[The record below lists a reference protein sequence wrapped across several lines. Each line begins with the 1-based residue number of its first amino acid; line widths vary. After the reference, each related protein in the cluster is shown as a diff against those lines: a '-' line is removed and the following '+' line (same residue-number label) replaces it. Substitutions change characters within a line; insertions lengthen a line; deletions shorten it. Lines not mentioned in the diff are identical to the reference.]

1 MPVVTMDLDK
11 IASKKKP
18 AQATGSTAESPASGL
33 TLEKLPI
40 ERMEEYG
47 KIHAEHIAKAGGSRK
62 SKGEA
67 ELEFFNAFFSC
78 YWSKNVT
85 TKLLQNHL
93 LQSDL
98 KALGFDPL
106 INPILAFFLNPFT
119 KELLENG
126 LLDKTK
132 YKAIHNAVA
141 KHLMAESEYV
151 KENNYNILYCL
162 DLYNKTA
169 ADIETY
175 LAYQKNILV
184 PSMKK
189 YNDKTKARN
198 VQIFLVNG
206 SEDMQSANA
215 KLNALEDIKELIE
228 KVTGKSLS
236 TGAGE
241 ESDNTQKASNSS
253 ENFKQ
258 LVNQISS
265 EAGIVAFLQYISM
278 NAGHKT
284 VEKALAEFSRG
295 VDAGA
300 VLKATGQIS
309 ALTTEYL
316 GNKRLTKAEA
326 QELLELLRERRSIV
340 S

>member
-18 AQATGSTAESPASGL
+18 AQATGSTTEGPVSGL

-67 ELEFFNAFFSC
+67 ELEFFSAFFGC

-106 INPILAFFLNPFT
+106 VNPILAFFLNPFT

-126 LLDKTK
+126 LLDKIK

-141 KHLMAESEYV
+141 KHLMPESEYI

-175 LAYQKNILV
+175 LTYQKNILV

-189 YNDKTKARN
+189 YSDKTKARN
-198 VQIFLVNG
+198 IQIFLVNG
-206 SEDMQSANA
+206 SEDMQSASA
-215 KLNALEDIKELIE
+215 KLNALEDIQEIIE

-236 TGAGE
+236 TGEG
-241 ESDNTQKASNSS
+241 SDTSQKAGNSH
-253 ENFKQ
+253 EKFVQ
-258 LVNQISS
+258 LVNQIDS

-278 NAGHKT
+278 NAGHSIVRDTLAKLINK
-284 VEKALAEFSRG
+284 VPAEALLR
-295 VDAGA
+295 
-300 VLKATGQIS
+300 ATGEIS
-309 ALTTEYL
+309 VLTTEYL
-316 GNKRLTKAEA
+316 SNKRLTKKEA
-326 QELLELLRERRSIV
+326 QELLDLLLDRYKRV

>member
-18 AQATGSTAESPASGL
+18 AQATGSTAEGPVSGL

-47 KIHAEHIAKAGGSRK
+47 KIHAEHVAKAGGSRK

-67 ELEFFNAFFSC
+67 ELEFFSAFFNC

-93 LQSDL
+93 LQSDI

-236 TGAGE
+236 TGE
-241 ESDNTQKASNSS
+241 ESEVSQKTGNSR
-253 ENFKQ
+253 ENFVQ
-258 LVNQISS
+258 LVNQIGS
-265 EAGIVAFLQYISM
+265 EAEIVAFLQYISM
-278 NAGHKT
+278 SAGHST
-284 VEKALAEFSRG
+284 VKDTLAKLIKKVPAEALLR
-295 VDAGA
+295 
-300 VLKATGQIS
+300 ATGNIS

-326 QELLELLRERRSIV
+326 QELLELLIKRYDKV

>member
-18 AQATGSTAESPASGL
+18 AQATGSTAKGPASGL

-62 SKGEA
+62 SKDEA
-67 ELEFFNAFFSC
+67 ELEFFNAFFNC

-93 LQSDL
+93 LQSDI

-106 INPILAFFLNPFT
+106 LNPILAFFLNPFT

-126 LLDKTK
+126 LLDKIK
-132 YKAIHNAVA
+132 YKAIHNSVA

-162 DLYNKTA
+162 DLYNKSA

-175 LAYQKNILV
+175 LTYQKSILI

-189 YNDKTKARN
+189 YDNKTKARN
-198 VQIFLVNG
+198 VQIFLANG
-206 SEDMQSANA
+206 SEDMKSANA
-215 KLNALEDIKELIE
+215 KLNALEDIQELIE
-228 KVTGKSLS
+228 KFTGQPLRTSR
-236 TGAGE
+236 E
-241 ESDNTQKASNSS
+241 NNESKQDNSNSHD
-253 ENFKQ
+253 NFVQ
-258 LVNQISS
+258 LVNKLQSKA
-265 EAGIVAFLQYISM
+265 EVVAFLQYI
-278 NAGHKT
+278 G
-284 VEKALAEFSRG
+284 
-295 VDAGA
+295 
-300 VLKATGQIS
+300 IS
-309 ALTTEYL
+309 AGFNVVKKYITKFSDGVVTKDILDATDTISKLTLEYL
-316 GNKRLTKAEA
+316 GSKRLTKSEAE
-326 QELLELLRERRSIV
+326 ELLGIILEKFS
-340 S
+340 

>member
-18 AQATGSTAESPASGL
+18 AQATGSAVESPASGL

-93 LQSDL
+93 LQSDI

-106 INPILAFFLNPFT
+106 LNPILAFFLNPFT

-126 LLDKTK
+126 LLDKIK
-132 YKAIHNAVA
+132 YKAIHNSVA

-151 KENNYNILYCL
+151 KENNYNVLYCL

-175 LAYQKNILV
+175 LAYQKSILV

-189 YNDKTKARN
+189 YSDKTKARN

-206 SEDMQSANA
+206 SENMQSANA
-215 KLNALEDIKELIE
+215 KLNTLEDIKEIIE

-236 TGAGE
+236 TGE
-241 ESDNTQKASNSS
+241 ESDNAQKAGNSH
-253 ENFKQ
+253 ENFVQ

-278 NAGHKT
+278 NAGYKT
-284 VEKALAEFSRG
+284 VEKALAEFSKG
-295 VDAGA
+295 VDASA
-300 VLKATGQIS
+300 VLRATGPIS

-326 QELLELLRERRSIV
+326 QELLELLRERRSRV

>member
-18 AQATGSTAESPASGL
+18 AQATGSTAEGPASGL

-47 KIHAEHIAKAGGSRK
+47 KIHAEHIAKAGRSRK

-67 ELEFFNAFFSC
+67 ELEFFNAFFNC

-151 KENNYNILYCL
+151 KENNYNVLYCL

-215 KLNALEDIKELIE
+215 KLNTLEDIKEIIE

-236 TGAGE
+236 TGE
-241 ESDNTQKASNSS
+241 ESDDTQKAGNSRK
-253 ENFKQ
+253 NFVQ

-265 EAGIVAFLQYISM
+265 EAEIVAFLQYISM
-278 NAGHKT
+278 NVGHGVVK
-284 VEKALAEFSRG
+284 KALAKFSRG
-295 VDAGA
+295 MSATAILDA
-300 VLKATGQIS
+300 TSSIS

-326 QELLELLRERRSIV
+326 QELIELLIERYDRV
-340 S
+340 G

>member
-18 AQATGSTAESPASGL
+18 AQATGSTTEGPVSGL

-47 KIHAEHIAKAGGSRK
+47 KIHAKHIAKAGGSRK

-67 ELEFFNAFFSC
+67 ELEFFNAFFGC
-78 YWSKNVT
+78 YWPKNVT

-106 INPILAFFLNPFT
+106 VNPILAFFLNPFT

-126 LLDKTK
+126 LLDKIK

-141 KHLMAESEYV
+141 KHLMPESEYI

-175 LAYQKNILV
+175 LKYQKNILV

-189 YNDKTKARN
+189 YSDKTKARN
-198 VQIFLVNG
+198 IQIFLVNG

-215 KLNALEDIKELIE
+215 KLNALEDIQEIIE

-236 TGAGE
+236 TTDE
-241 ESDNTQKASNSS
+241 ESDADPKAGNSH
-253 ENFKQ
+253 EKFVQ
-258 LVNQISS
+258 LVNQIDS

-278 NAGHKT
+278 NAGHST
-284 VEKALAEFSRG
+284 VKNTLAKFIKKVPAEALLR
-295 VDAGA
+295 
-300 VLKATGQIS
+300 ATGEIS
-309 ALTTEYL
+309 VLTTEYL

-326 QELLELLRERRSIV
+326 QELLELLIERYDKV

>member
-18 AQATGSTAESPASGL
+18 AQATGSTAEGPVSGL

-47 KIHAEHIAKAGGSRK
+47 KIHAEHVSKAGGSRK

-67 ELEFFNAFFSC
+67 ELEFFSAFFNC

-93 LQSDL
+93 LQSDI

-175 LAYQKNILV
+175 LAYQKSVLV

-198 VQIFLVNG
+198 IQIFLVNG

-215 KLNALEDIKELIE
+215 KLNTLEDIKEIIE

-236 TGAGE
+236 TGE
-241 ESDNTQKASNSS
+241 ESDDTQKAGNSRK
-253 ENFKQ
+253 NFVQ

-265 EAGIVAFLQYISM
+265 EAEIVAFLQYISM
-278 NAGHKT
+278 NVGHGVVK
-284 VEKALAEFSRG
+284 KALAKFSRG
-295 VDAGA
+295 MSATAILDA
-300 VLKATGQIS
+300 TSSIS

-326 QELLELLRERRSIV
+326 QELIELLIERYDRV
-340 S
+340 G

>member
-18 AQATGSTAESPASGL
+18 AQATGSTAEGPASGL
-33 TLEKLPI
+33 TLKKLPI

-67 ELEFFNAFFSC
+67 ELEFFNAFFGC

-93 LQSDL
+93 LQSDI

-126 LLDKTK
+126 LLDKIK

-141 KHLMAESEYV
+141 NHLMAESEYV

-175 LAYQKNILV
+175 LTYQESILI

-189 YNDKTKARN
+189 YDDKTKARN
-198 VQIFLVNG
+198 IQIFLANG
-206 SEDMQSANA
+206 SEDVKSANA
-215 KLNALEDIKELIE
+215 KLNALEDIQEIIE

-236 TGAGE
+236 TGE
-241 ESDNTQKASNSS
+241 ESDTSQKAGNSRK
-253 ENFKQ
+253 NFVQ

-265 EAGIVAFLQYISM
+265 EAEIVAFLQYISM
-278 NAGHKT
+278 NVGHGVVK
-284 VEKALAEFSRG
+284 KALTKFSSG
-295 VDAGA
+295 MSAA
-300 VLKATGQIS
+300 AILEATGKIS

-326 QELLELLRERRSIV
+326 QELLELLIERYNKV

>member
-1 MPVVTMDLDK
+1 MPVVTMNLDK

-18 AQATGSTAESPASGL
+18 AQATGSTTDSQASGL
-33 TLEKLPI
+33 TLEKLPV
-40 ERMEEYG
+40 EKMEEYA
-47 KIHAEHIAKAGGSRK
+47 KILTDHVEKANRTRK

-67 ELEFFNAFFSC
+67 ELEFFNAFFNC

-93 LQSDL
+93 LQSDI

-106 INPILAFFLNPFT
+106 LNPILAFFLNPFT

-126 LLDKTK
+126 LLDKIK
-132 YKAIHNAVA
+132 YKAIHNSVA

-175 LAYQKNILV
+175 LTYQKSILV

-198 VQIFLVNG
+198 IQIFLANG
-206 SEDMQSANA
+206 SEDMKSANA
-215 KLNALEDIKELIE
+215 KLNALEDIQELIE
-228 KVTGKSLS
+228 KFTGQPLHTGRENNENKQDNGNSHDNFVQLINKIKS
-236 TGAGE
+236 
-241 ESDNTQKASNSS
+241 KA
-253 ENFKQ
+253 E
-258 LVNQISS
+258 V
-265 EAGIVAFLQYISM
+265 VAFLQYIGM
-278 NAGHKT
+278 NAGFDVVKKT
-284 VEKALAEFSRG
+284 LTKISDG
-295 VDAGA
+295 VSTKDI
-300 VLKATGQIS
+300 LSATDTIS
-309 ALTTEYL
+309 KLTLEYL
-316 GNKRLTKAEA
+316 GSKRLTKSEA
-326 QELLELLRERRSIV
+326 KELLNILQDNLTK
-340 S
+340 

>member
-18 AQATGSTAESPASGL
+18 AQATGSAIESPASGL

-93 LQSDL
+93 LQSDI

-126 LLDKTK
+126 LLDKVK

-151 KENNYNILYCL
+151 KENNYNVLYCL

-175 LAYQKNILV
+175 LKYQKSILI

-215 KLNALEDIKELIE
+215 KLNELSDIQEMIE
-228 KVTGKSLS
+228 KVTGQSL
-236 TGAGE
+236 GANSE
-241 ESDNTQKASNSS
+241 ETDNAQKAGNSH
-253 ENFKQ
+253 EKFVQ
-258 LVNQISS
+258 LVNQIDS

-278 NAGHKT
+278 NAGHGIVKDT
-284 VEKALAEFSRG
+284 LAKFHKVPAE
-295 VDAGA
+295 AI
-300 VLKATGQIS
+300 LKATGKIS
-309 ALTTEYL
+309 ALTMEYL
-316 GNKRLTKAEA
+316 GNKRLTKTEA
-326 QELLELLRERRSIV
+326 QELLDLLLDRYKRIS
-340 S
+340 

>member
-18 AQATGSTAESPASGL
+18 AQATGSTAEGPVSGL

-47 KIHAEHIAKAGGSRK
+47 KIHAEHVAKAGGSRK

-67 ELEFFNAFFSC
+67 ELEFFSAFFNC

-93 LQSDL
+93 LQSDI

-175 LAYQKNILV
+175 LAYQKSVLV

-198 VQIFLVNG
+198 IQIFLVNG

-215 KLNALEDIKELIE
+215 KLNTLEDIKEIIE

-236 TGAGE
+236 TGE
-241 ESDNTQKASNSS
+241 ESDDTQKAGNSRK
-253 ENFKQ
+253 NFVQ

-265 EAGIVAFLQYISM
+265 EAEIVAFLQYISM
-278 NAGHKT
+278 NVGHGVVK
-284 VEKALAEFSRG
+284 KALTKFSRG
-295 VDAGA
+295 MSATAILDA
-300 VLKATGQIS
+300 TSSIS

-326 QELLELLRERRSIV
+326 QELIELLIERYDRV
-340 S
+340 G

>member
-18 AQATGSTAESPASGL
+18 AQATGSTTEGPVSGL

-67 ELEFFNAFFSC
+67 ELEFFSAFFGC

-106 INPILAFFLNPFT
+106 VNPILAFFLNPFT

-126 LLDKTK
+126 LLDKIK

-141 KHLMAESEYV
+141 KHLMPESEYI

-189 YNDKTKARN
+189 YSDKTKARN
-198 VQIFLVNG
+198 IQIFLVNG

-215 KLNALEDIKELIE
+215 KLNTLEDIQEIIE

-236 TGAGE
+236 TGE
-241 ESDNTQKASNSS
+241 ESDAGQKAGNSHK
-253 ENFKQ
+253 NFVQ
-258 LVNQISS
+258 LVNQIGS
-265 EAGIVAFLQYISM
+265 EAEIVAFLQYISM
-278 NAGHKT
+278 NVGYNT
-284 VEKALAEFSRG
+284 VKKALTKFSSG
-295 VDAGA
+295 ISTGA
-300 VLKATGQIS
+300 ILEATGKIS

-326 QELLELLRERRSIV
+326 QELLELLIERYDKV

>member
-18 AQATGSTAESPASGL
+18 AQATGSAVESPASGL

-93 LQSDL
+93 LQSDI

-106 INPILAFFLNPFT
+106 LNPILAFFLNPFT

-126 LLDKTK
+126 LLDKIK
-132 YKAIHNAVA
+132 YKAIHNSVA

-151 KENNYNILYCL
+151 KENNYNVLYCL

-175 LAYQKNILV
+175 LAYQKSILV

-189 YNDKTKARN
+189 YSDKTKARN
-198 VQIFLVNG
+198 VQIFLANG
-206 SEDMQSANA
+206 SEDMKSANA
-215 KLNALEDIKELIE
+215 KLNTLEDIKEIIE

-236 TGAGE
+236 TGE
-241 ESDNTQKASNSS
+241 ESDNAQKAGNSH
-253 ENFKQ
+253 ENFVQ

-278 NAGHKT
+278 NAGYKT
-284 VEKALAEFSRG
+284 VEKALAEFSKG
-295 VDAGA
+295 VDASA
-300 VLKATGQIS
+300 VLRATGPIS

-326 QELLELLRERRSIV
+326 QELLELLRERRSRV

>member
-1 MPVVTMDLDK
+1 MDLDK

-18 AQATGSTAESPASGL
+18 VQATGSTTEGPVSGL

-67 ELEFFNAFFSC
+67 ELEFFSAFFGC

-106 INPILAFFLNPFT
+106 VNPILAFFLNPFT

-126 LLDKTK
+126 LLDKIK

-141 KHLMAESEYV
+141 KHLMPESEYI

-175 LAYQKNILV
+175 LTYQKNILV

-189 YNDKTKARN
+189 YSDKTKARN

-206 SEDMQSANA
+206 SADMQSANA
-215 KLNALEDIKELIE
+215 KLNTLEDIQEIIE

-236 TGAGE
+236 TTDE
-241 ESDNTQKASNSS
+241 ESDANQKAGNSR
-253 ENFKQ
+253 ENFVQ
-258 LVNQISS
+258 LVNQIGS
-265 EAGIVAFLQYISM
+265 EAEIVAFLQYISM
-278 NAGHKT
+278 SAGHNT
-284 VEKALAEFSRG
+284 VKKALTKFSSG
-295 VDAGA
+295 VSTAA
-300 VLKATGQIS
+300 ILEATGKIS

-326 QELLELLRERRSIV
+326 QELLELLIERYSKV